1 MSCFKSWGENRG
13 DVIRRTSQTRFNIG
27 VRKSMQCKPWIKINK
42 NKKHLHKT
50 WVIRS
55 VAITQLYI
63 PVGKSVSPVTYFRKL
78 VCWDRKTHSII
89 WRAGAFILKIK
100 TRTDP
105 RILSKRPRWSAH
117 RVYQTLWSNRCNT
130 TAPPGSR
137 GSTQNN
143 IKSPTNT
150 NSTYDRG

>member
-1 MSCFKSWGENRG
+1 MNK
-13 DVIRRTSQTRFNIG
+13 
-27 VRKSMQCKPWIKINK
+27 IKINK

-55 VAITQLYI
+55 VAITQFYI
-63 PVGKSVSPVTYFRKL
+63 PVGKNVSPVTYFRKL

-143 IKSPTNT
+143 VKASYQYQQHVRLRLDHQRISRYFAWPLCHVQSPPNQQIA
-150 NSTYDRG
+150 TYTR